1 MWLCLCRMPPFEWF
15 TYQHFP
21 ATCLPRL
28 SLWTII
34 WAYHFWN
41 LMIGNPQSLPRHRF
55 NSIVNDSIRLAK
67 PVWSQSISVCQC
79 YHSSQDGQ
87 SQHILLS
94 HLPDVTPQYAMHLM
108 AFLWS
113 TAETIPQ
120 THLCQDVFTLSHC
133 WFILMRRSPP
143 FHTNRKKIDFTL
155 KA

>member
-1 MWLCLCRMPPFEWF
+1 
-15 TYQHFP
+15 
-21 ATCLPRL
+21 
-28 SLWTII
+28 
-34 WAYHFWN
+34 
-41 LMIGNPQSLPRHRF
+41 MIGNHQSLPRHRF

-143 FHTNRKKIDFTL
+143 LYNNRKKRLYFESLSHLSASLYSETRWQSCIAIT
-155 KA
+155 AN